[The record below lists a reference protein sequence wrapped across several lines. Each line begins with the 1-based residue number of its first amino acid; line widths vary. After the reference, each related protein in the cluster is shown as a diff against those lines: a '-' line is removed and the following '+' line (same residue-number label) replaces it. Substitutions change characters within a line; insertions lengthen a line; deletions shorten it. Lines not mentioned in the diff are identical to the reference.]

1 MSKRKCK
8 KVIIEASSIGLDQ
21 ERLYPHQF
29 NKVAFTNLTQDHLD
43 YHKNF
48 LNYKRSKSLLF
59 QSHVSKNSVSVIN
72 SDDKFSK
79 YFFKI
84 CKSRNL
90 KVLDFG
96 KKADFFKF
104 LSLKKRD
111 KGFELKYFLK
121 KKVGVVFIECFSEYE
136 IYNKICALIL
146 VYGKQLN
153 FKNLNSINLLH
164 NPAGRLEKLK
174 NKHNLNIFIDYA
186 HTPDALKNLLK
197 GLKKNCKGRLL
208 SIIGCGGERDKTKRP
223 LMTKEALTYSD
234 CVIITDDNPRNENP
248 SKIRKEMT
256 KNLRE
261 IDKKNIKEIADRKK
275 AIQYS
280 IKLLNKNDFLVITG
294 KGHENYQIY
303 KDRKSFFSDKD
314 TVLKFIGK
322 L

>member
-1 MSKRKCK
+1 M
-8 KVIIEASSIGLDQ
+8 
-21 ERLYPHQF
+21 
-29 NKVAFTNLTQDHLD
+29 
-43 YHKNF
+43 
-48 LNYKRSKSLLF
+48 
-59 QSHVSKNSVSVIN
+59 
-72 SDDKFSK
+72 
-79 YFFKI
+79 
-84 CKSRNL
+84 
-90 KVLDFG
+90 
-96 KKADFFKF
+96 
-104 LSLKKRD
+104 
-111 KGFELKYFLK
+111 LKYLLK
-121 KKVGVVFIECFSEYE
+121 KKIGVVFVECFSEYE

-146 VYGKQLN
+146 VYGKKLN
-153 FKNLNSINLLH
+153 FKNLNSINLLR
-164 NPAGRLEKLK
+164 NPAGRLERLK
-174 NKHNLNIFIDYA
+174 NKHDLNIFIDYA

-197 GLKKNCKGRLL
+197 GLKRNCKGKLL

-234 CVIITDDNPRNENP
+234 SVIITDDNPRNENP

-261 IDKKNIKEIADRKK
+261 IDKKNIKEIADREK

-294 KGHENYQIY
+294 KGHENFQIY

>member
-1 MSKRKCK
+1 M
-8 KVIIEASSIGLDQ
+8 
-21 ERLYPHQF
+21 
-29 NKVAFTNLTQDHLD
+29 D

-59 QSHVSKNSVSVIN
+59 QSHISKNSVSVIN

-90 KVLDFG
+90 KVLDYG

-111 KGFELKYFLK
+111 KGFELKYFFK

-146 VYGKQLN
+146 VYGKQIN

-197 GLKKNCKGRLL
+197 GLKRNCKGRLF

-294 KGHENYQIY
+294 KGHL
-303 KDRKSFFSDKD
+303 KLSD
-314 TVLKFIGK
+314 L
-322 L
+322 